1 MSWLVYGVCTLI
13 ISLCLIYF
21 AIGYKK
27 EGRIYAFANFIVF
40 SIANTLNGI
49 YFVIKEEVDK
59 VSFITIIICAA
70 LLLIAVLV
78 KVIYNFINKKTIVEV
93 IKEDGVIK
101 TKKTRKYKCGNIL
114 KFESSTTSLEKFL
127 E

>member
-1 MSWLVYGVCTLI
+1 MSWLVYGVCALI

-27 EGRIYAFANFIVF
+27 EGRIYAFVIFIAV
-40 SIANTLNGI
+40 SIENTLNGI
-49 YFVIKEEVDK
+49 YFVIKEEVNK

-70 LLLIAVLV
+70 LLLIAVLI

-93 IKEDGVIK
+93 KKEDGVIK
-101 TKKTRKYKCGNIL
+101 IKKTRKYKCGNIL
-114 KFESSTTSLEKFL
+114 KIESSTTSLEKNL

>member
-1 MSWLVYGVCTLI
+1 MSWLVYGVCALI

-27 EGRIYAFANFIVF
+27 EGRIYAFVIFIAV
-40 SIANTLNGI
+40 SIENTLNGI
-49 YFVIKEEVDK
+49 YFVIKEEVNK

-70 LLLIAVLV
+70 LLLIAVLI

-93 IKEDGVIK
+93 KKEDGVIK
-101 TKKTRKYKCGNIL
+101 IKKTRKYKCGNIL
-114 KFESSTTSLEKFL
+114 KVESSTTSLEKIL

>member
-1 MSWLVYGVCTLI
+1 MSWLVYGVCALI

-27 EGRIYAFANFIVF
+27 EGRIYAFVTFIAV
-40 SIANTLNGI
+40 SIGNALNGI
-49 YFVIKEEVDK
+49 YFVIKEEVNK

-70 LLLIAVLV
+70 LLLIAVLI

-93 IKEDGVIK
+93 KKEDGVIK
-101 TKKTRKYKCGNIL
+101 IKKTRKYKCGNIL
-114 KFESSTTSLEKFL
+114 KIESSTTSLEKIL